1 MLDCGFMYLISN
13 HKTEWEIANNPRR
26 QSIYGIAL
34 VHIRPF
40 LGINWFICCCWICRW
55 CDWTIFFSFSKVTI
69 NPVVS
74 AKSTSVFR
82 GMSMSG
88 KFTDGFY
95 KFAFIAAIFPNNC
108 SCSWR
113 KLVFFSALTFPSFS
127 SAKLLSLHHVL
138 KHIPNGQFIHFRKS
152 C

>member
-1 MLDCGFMYLISN
+1 MLCS
-13 HKTEWEIANNPRR
+13 
-26 QSIYGIAL
+26 YGIAL

-113 KLVFFSALTFPSFS
+113 KLVFFFSLNFSKFFFSQTSFPPSRLKTYPKRTIHSFS
-127 SAKLLSLHHVL
+127 KILL
-138 KHIPNGQFIHFRKS
+138 IRQARFQRT
-152 C
+152 